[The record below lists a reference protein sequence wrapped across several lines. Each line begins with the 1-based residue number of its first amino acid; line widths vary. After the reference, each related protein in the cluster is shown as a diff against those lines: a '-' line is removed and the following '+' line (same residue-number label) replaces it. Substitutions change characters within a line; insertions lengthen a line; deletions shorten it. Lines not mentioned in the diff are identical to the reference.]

1 MRVAAV
7 SLTVAGG
14 LTTDASLTAVQ
25 AQSPAGSSDT
35 VRLSRPGSSPHTPQR
50 LAMYIVISIPNRKSV
65 ACGVSHFIKMLL
77 MQ

>member
-1 MRVAAV
+1 MRIAAV
-7 SLTVAGG
+7 GVTAAMGR
-14 LTTDASLTAVQ
+14 TAVQ
-25 AQSPAGSSDT
+25 AQSPAGSGDT